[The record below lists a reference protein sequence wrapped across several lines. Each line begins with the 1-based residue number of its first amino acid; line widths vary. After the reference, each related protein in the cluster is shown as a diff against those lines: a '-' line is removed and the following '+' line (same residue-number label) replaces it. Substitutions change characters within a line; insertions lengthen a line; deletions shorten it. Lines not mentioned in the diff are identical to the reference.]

1 MRRLAACLFFFTIL
15 TSNAAAQ
22 TRSVDATV
30 REFDAYAAKAARDW
44 GVPGLAIA
52 VVRNDSV
59 LLARGY
65 GVRELG
71 APGAVDEH
79 TLFGIMSTT
88 KAMTAAAVAM
98 LVDEGK
104 LGWDDPVSK
113 WLPELQLADPYATR
127 ELRVR
132 DLLTHS
138 AGLGNADRLWIRGD
152 LGTAEILRRLRWL
165 EPAYSFRSS
174 FTYQNVMYGA
184 AGEVIARA
192 AGTSYPEFLR
202 ARLFAPLGMTRSHP
216 THAAVAAA
224 RDPNTSRA
232 HYRIR
237 DTVRAI
243 DEDVVD
249 ALPAAGSVWST
260 ASDMARW
267 ARFLL
272 DSGRVNGRR
281 LISARAFAQ
290 LFQPQ
295 VIVPDAEFYPTTR
308 LTRPHW
314 TTYGLGWFQQDY
326 AGRFLA
332 FHTGSLDGRT
342 AIIGLVPDARVG
354 IVVLGNLDHAEVRH
368 ALMLRAIDTFA
379 GGAPSRDWS
388 TDLLALYG
396 DRRRLAD
403 SARVAAESR
412 RVAGAR
418 PSLPLPSYAGT
429 YVHRVY
435 GPIVVTERGGALR
448 LREGAGPQNEAP
460 LTHWHYDTFR
470 ATYGDGRDAPR
481 LVQFVIGVNGTPTRL
496 LIGGNEGLAY
506 VRESG
511 DRGTGS
517 RRPSS

>member
-1 MRRLAACLFFFTIL
+1 MRRLAAGLALSTTL
-15 TSNAAAQ
+15 ASPARAQ
-22 TRSVDATV
+22 TRSVDAAV
-30 REFDAYAAKAARDW
+30 REFDAYATKAARDW

-65 GVRELG
+65 GVRQLG

-113 WLPELQLADPYATR
+113 WLPELQLADPYVTR

-138 AGLGNADRLWIRGD
+138 AGLGNADRLWGRGD
-152 LGTAEILRRLRWL
+152 FGTAEILRRLRWL

-174 FTYQNVMYGA
+174 FRYQNVMYGA

-192 AGTSYPEFLR
+192 SGTSYSEFLR
-202 ARLFAPLGMTRSHP
+202 ARLFAPLGMTRSYP
-216 THAAVAAA
+216 THRAMAAA
-224 RDPNTSRA
+224 RDANTSRA
-232 HYRIR
+232 HYRIH
-237 DTVRAI
+237 DTVRVI
-243 DEDVVD
+243 GEDTVD

-260 ASDMARW
+260 VTDMARW

-272 DSGRVNGRR
+272 DSARVNGQR

-342 AIIGLVPDARVG
+342 AIIGLVPDAHMGV
-354 IVVLGNLDHAEVRH
+354 VVLGNLDHAEVRH
-368 ALMLRAIDTFA
+368 ALMLRAVDIFA
-379 GGAPSRDWS
+379 GGAPARDWS
-388 TDLLALYG
+388 TELLALYG
-396 DRRRLAD
+396 DLRRRAD
-403 SARVAAESR
+403 SSRLAADAR
-412 RVAGAR
+412 RVAGTRA
-418 PSLPLPSYAGT
+418 SLPPAAYAGT

-435 GPIVVTERGGALR
+435 GPIVVTETGGSLR
-448 LREGAGPQNEAP
+448 LRAGVGSQNEAA
-460 LTHWHYDTFR
+460 LSHWHYDTFR

-481 LVQFVIGVNGTPTRL
+481 LVQFIVGVNGAVTRL
-496 LIGGNEGLAY
+496 LLGGSEELAF
-506 VRESG
+506 VRTAGARE
-511 DRGTGS
+511 
-517 RRPSS
+517 

>member
-1 MRRLAACLFFFTIL
+1 MRRLTACFAL
-15 TSNAAAQ
+15 TTALTTPARAQ
-22 TRSVDATV
+22 TRSVDAAV
-30 REFDAYAAKAARDW
+30 REFDAYATKAARDW

-65 GVRELG
+65 GVRQLG

-138 AGLGNADRLWIRGD
+138 AGLGNADRLWVRGD
-152 LGTAEILRRLRWL
+152 LGTAEILQRLRWL
-165 EPAYSFRSS
+165 QPAYSFRSS
-174 FTYQNVMYGA
+174 FVYQNVMYGA

-192 AGTSYPEFLR
+192 AGTTYPEFLR
-202 ARLFAPLGMTRSHP
+202 TRLFAPLGMTRSYA
-216 THAAVAAA
+216 THAAMRAA

-237 DTVRAI
+237 DTVRVI
-243 DEDVVD
+243 EEDTVD
-249 ALPAAGSVWST
+249 ALAAAGSVWST
-260 ASDMARW
+260 AADMARW

-272 DSGRVNGRR
+272 DSGRVNGKR
-281 LISARAFAQ
+281 LISTDAFAQ
-290 LFQPQ
+290 LFAPQ
-295 VIVPDAEFYPTTR
+295 VIVPDSQFYPTTR
-308 LTRPHW
+308 LTKPHW

-342 AIIGLVPDARVG
+342 AIIGLVPDARMAV
-354 IVVLGNLDHAEVRH
+354 IVLGNVDHAEVRH
-368 ALMLRAIDTFA
+368 ALMLRAVDVFA
-379 GGAPSRDWS
+379 RGAPARDWS
-388 TDLLALYG
+388 TELLALYG
-396 DRRRLAD
+396 DIRRRAD
-403 SARVAAESR
+403 SSRAAADAR
-412 RVAGAR
+412 RVQGTH
-418 PSLPLPSYAGT
+418 PTLPLSAYAGT

-435 GPIVVTERGGALR
+435 GPIVVSEQGGALR
-448 LREGAGPQNEAP
+448 LREGVGAQNEAP

-481 LVQFVIGVNGTPTRL
+481 LVQFVVGVNGAVSRL
-496 LIGGNEGLAY
+496 LLGGSEALAF
-506 VRESG
+506 VREG
-511 DRGTGS
+511 RTGT
-517 RRPSS
+517 RD